1 MISPTSKFKNE
12 HLMFNNAHT
21 EQASGNDIPS
31 DGGLVQESIVIPAY
45 RGRSTIGEC
54 IESLL
59 VAAGGRQVE
68 ILVVESS
75 QDGTVEWVRGTYP
88 QVRVIASQSQL
99 SAGGARNRGV
109 EESEGERIYFVDQDC
124 VVPSDWMQRLSERL
138 EQEGVGIAG
147 GAIGFRNWSNLSGS
161 AVFFLEF
168 LYHFPSRIGF
178 STNQNFLLG
187 CNLACRREVFETVRF
202 PEQTLAE
209 DVLFSSRVQRAGW
222 KVVYD
227 PGIVVLHWNRSGWG
241 EFFRYNAKMG
251 RASANAQC
259 SMRPKGSEFIFKFPI
274 LIFFSPAKI
283 LPKIAYSLF
292 GQWRYFFRF
301 LLVSPMC
308 LLGNWVWGWSFY
320 RELRRQSRVQS

>member
-1 MISPTSKFKNE
+1 MISPRSDFNNE
-12 HLMFNNAHT
+12 HLMSSNAYYKQDSENAYT
-21 EQASGNDIPS
+21 SE
-31 DGGLVQESIVIPAY
+31 GGLVNESIVIPAY

-59 VAAGGRQVE
+59 VAARGREVE

-75 QDGTVEWVRGTYP
+75 QDGTAEWVRATYP
-88 QVRVIASQSQL
+88 QVRVIALQSQL

-124 VVPSDWMQRLSERL
+124 VVPSYWMQRLSERL

-168 LYHFPSRIGF
+168 LYHFPSRLGV
-178 STNQNFLLG
+178 STNRNFLLG
-187 CNLACRREVFETVRF
+187 CNLACRREVFDTVRF

-209 DVLFSSRVQRAGW
+209 DVLFSSRVQEAGW

-227 PGIVVLHWNRSGWG
+227 PGIVVMHWNRSGWG

-251 RASANAQC
+251 RASAKAQY
-259 SMRPKGSEFIFKFPI
+259 SMRPKGSELIFRLPI
-274 LIFFSPAKI
+274 LIFISPAKI
-283 LPKIAYSLF
+283 LPQIAYSLL

-308 LLGNWVWGWSFY
+308 LLGNWVWGWAFY
-320 RELRRQSRVQS
+320 RELRRQSRSES

>member
-1 MISPTSKFKNE
+1 MSETTDIQ
-12 HLMFNNAHT
+12 L
-21 EQASGNDIPS
+21 ASGNNS
-31 DGGLVQESIVIPAY
+31 FTDGSGVQESIVVPAY
-45 RGRSTIGEC
+45 RGRSTISEC

-59 VAAGGRQVE
+59 VASNGRRVE

-75 QDGTVEWVRGTYP
+75 QDGTVEWVRSQYP
-88 QVRVIASQSQL
+88 QVRVIASETQL

-109 EESEGERIYFVDQDC
+109 QESIGERIYFVDQDC
-124 VVPSDWMQRLSERL
+124 VVPTDWMERLSERL

-147 GAIGFRNWSNLSGS
+147 GAIGFRNWSNFSGS

-168 LYHFPSRIGF
+168 LYHFPSRIGY
-178 STNQNFLLG
+178 SINRNFLLG
-187 CNLACRREVFETVRF
+187 CNLVCRREVFRSVQF

-209 DVLFSSRVQRAGW
+209 DVLFSSRVQQAGW

-251 RASANAQC
+251 RASANAQHL
-259 SMRPKGSEFIFKFPI
+259 MRPKGSEFIFKFPI